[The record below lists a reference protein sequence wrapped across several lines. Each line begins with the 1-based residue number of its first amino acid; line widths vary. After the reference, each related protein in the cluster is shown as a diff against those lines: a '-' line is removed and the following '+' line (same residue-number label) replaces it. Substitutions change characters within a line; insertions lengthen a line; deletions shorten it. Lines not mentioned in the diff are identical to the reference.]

1 MEHFSFAR
9 STGFFS
15 SFSNS
20 DAEAKDILY
29 RYVQQARKYS
39 SGQKGDFEI
48 LKKFAHMREN
58 CKFLF
63 APNAKSPTSFIAY
76 RNVSKDEIHISAHFV
91 ANKTPSPA
99 ELTKLYKDAF
109 TELRKLK
116 IHKIITASANSDDQA
131 LIDILR
137 SAGMT
142 IYGGEGSKKLFK
154 FKL

>member
-1 MEHFSFAR
+1 MEHFSFTR

-15 SFSNS
+15 SFNTG

-48 LKKFAHMREN
+48 LKKLAHMREN

-63 APNAKSPTSFIAY
+63 APNAKSPIGFIAY
-76 RNVSKDEIHISAHFV
+76 RNVSRDEIHISAHFI
-91 ANKTPSPA
+91 ANKNHSPA
-99 ELTKLYKDAF
+99 ELVKLYKDAF

-116 IHKIITASANSDDQA
+116 MHKTVTASVTSDDQA
-131 LIDILR
+131 LADVFR

-142 IYGGEGSKKLFK
+142 VYGGDGSKKLFR